1 MRLSANSK
9 GASIA
14 IIAVCQVAAMA
25 VWFSASAVAPALAA
39 EFHLSNFAQAA
50 LTSGVQVGFVI
61 GCLVSAFLG
70 LPDRVDPRRL
80 FAASA
85 TIAALANAGLLVVD
99 PASIAAPLLRV
110 ITGIGMAGV
119 YPVGMK
125 LATTWARDDMG
136 LMVGIL
142 VGALTL
148 GSASPHLF
156 NAFGGVDWRP
166 TVVLSSASAL
176 AAALGIALAGLG
188 PNRKPA
194 PRFEPGAMLLAWRD
208 VPLRLANL
216 GISATWE
223 LYAMWAWIGVFLNA
237 RLRPVAA
244 ARVGASRRQAGGVRD
259 HRRGC
264 LGLRRRGTRRR
275 PGWAHDGDHHCDGR
289 QRQLRRR
296 RRTPLRGRS
305 VAAGHRLPHLGHQYR
320 RRLGAVLGLDRG
332 ARRSGARRHDAH
344 PANGARLH
352 ADPGDNPSA
361 SVFCRRRR
369 LAPRLR
375 AAGDRSG
382 GRRLGD
388 GAAAPSSGVG
398 TPGRR
403 SALST
408 PLSNIRLESASGSA

>member
-1 MRLSANSK
+1 
-9 GASIA
+9 
-14 IIAVCQVAAMA
+14 MA
-25 VWFSASAVAPALAA
+25 VWFSASAVAPALAV

-70 LPDRVDPRRL
+70 LPDRTDPRRL

-166 TVVLSSASAL
+166 TVVLSSVSAL

-216 GISATWE
+216 GYLGHMWE

-237 RLRPVAA
+237 SFALSLPPESAQVDARLAAFATIGAGALGCVAA
-244 ARVGASRRQAGGVRD
+244 GLLADRLGRTTVTIIAMAVSGSCAAGIGLLYGEAPWLLVTVCLLWGISIVADSAQFSASIAELADPARVGTMLTLQTALGFTLTLVTIHLLPYFVDAVGWRHAFVPLAIGPALGVWAMAR
-259 HRRGC
+259 
-264 LGLRRRGTRRR
+264 LR
-275 PGWAHDGDHHCDGR
+275 
-289 QRQLRRR
+289 L
-296 RRTPLRGRS
+296 
-305 VAAGHRLPHLGHQYR
+305 
-320 RRLGAVLGLDRG
+320 
-332 ARRSGARRHDAH
+332 H
-344 PANGARLH
+344 PA
-352 ADPGDNPSA
+352 
-361 SVFCRRRR
+361 SVR
-369 LAPRLR
+369 LA
-375 AAGDRSG
+375 G
-382 GRRLGD
+382 GRR
-388 GAAAPSSGVG
+388 
-398 TPGRR
+398 
-403 SALST
+403 
-408 PLSNIRLESASGSA
+408 

>member
-1 MRLSANSK
+1 MALATSK
-9 GASIA
+9 RASIA
-14 IIAVCQVAAMA
+14 IIAICQVAAMA

-70 LPDRVDPRRL
+70 LPDRTDPRRL

-166 TVVLSSASAL
+166 TVVLSSVSAL

-216 GISATWE
+216 GYLGHMWE

-237 RLRPVAA
+237 SFALSLPPESAQVDARLAA
-244 ARVGASRRQAGGVRD
+244 FATIGAGAL
-259 HRRGC
+259 GC
-264 LGLRRRGTRRR
+264 
-275 PGWAHDGDHHCDGR
+275 
-289 QRQLRRR
+289 
-296 RRTPLRGRS
+296 
-305 VAAGHRLPHLGHQYR
+305 VAAGLLADRVGRTTVTIIAMAVSGSCAAGIGLLYG
-320 RRLGAVLGLDRG
+320 GAPWLLVTVCLIWGISIVADSAQFSASIAEL
-332 ARRSGARRHDAH
+332 
-344 PANGARLH
+344 
-352 ADPGDNPSA
+352 ADPGRVGTMLTLQTALGFTLTLVTIHLLPYFVDAVGWRHAFVPLAIGPALGVWAMARLRLHPA
-361 SVFCRRRR
+361 SVR
-369 LAPRLR
+369 LA
-375 AAGDRSG
+375 G
-382 GRRLGD
+382 GRR
-388 GAAAPSSGVG
+388 
-398 TPGRR
+398 
-403 SALST
+403 
-408 PLSNIRLESASGSA
+408 

>member
-1 MRLSANSK
+1 MGLATSK
-9 GASIA
+9 RASIA
-14 IIAVCQVAAMA
+14 IIAICQVAAMA
-25 VWFSASAVAPALAA
+25 VWFSASAVAPALAV

-70 LPDRVDPRRL
+70 LPDRTDPRRL

-166 TVVLSSASAL
+166 TVVLSSVSAL

-216 GISATWE
+216 GYLGHMWE

-237 RLRPVAA
+237 SFALSLPPESAQVDARLAAFATIGAGALGCVAA
-244 ARVGASRRQAGGVRD
+244 GLLADRVGRTTVTIIAMAVSGSCAAGIGLLYGGAPWLLVTVCLIWGISIVADSAQFSASIAELADPARVGTMLTLQTALGFTLTLVTIHLLPYFVDAVGWRHAFVPLAIGPALGVWAMAR
-259 HRRGC
+259 
-264 LGLRRRGTRRR
+264 LR
-275 PGWAHDGDHHCDGR
+275 
-289 QRQLRRR
+289 L
-296 RRTPLRGRS
+296 
-305 VAAGHRLPHLGHQYR
+305 
-320 RRLGAVLGLDRG
+320 
-332 ARRSGARRHDAH
+332 H
-344 PANGARLH
+344 PA
-352 ADPGDNPSA
+352 
-361 SVFCRRRR
+361 SVR
-369 LAPRLR
+369 LA
-375 AAGDRSG
+375 G
-382 GRRLGD
+382 GRR
-388 GAAAPSSGVG
+388 
-398 TPGRR
+398 
-403 SALST
+403 
-408 PLSNIRLESASGSA
+408 

>member
-1 MRLSANSK
+1 MALATSK
-9 GASIA
+9 RASIA
-14 IIAVCQVAAMA
+14 IIAICQVAAMA

-70 LPDRVDPRRL
+70 LPDRTDPRRL

-166 TVVLSSASAL
+166 TVVLSSVSAL

-216 GISATWE
+216 GYLGHMWE

-237 RLRPVAA
+237 SFALSLPPESAQVDARLAA
-244 ARVGASRRQAGGVRD
+244 FATIGAGAL
-259 HRRGC
+259 GC
-264 LGLRRRGTRRR
+264 
-275 PGWAHDGDHHCDGR
+275 
-289 QRQLRRR
+289 
-296 RRTPLRGRS
+296 
-305 VAAGHRLPHLGHQYR
+305 VAAGLLAD
-320 RRLGAVLGLDRG
+320 RLGRTTVTIIAMAVSGSCAAGIGLLYGG
-332 ARRSGARRHDAH
+332 APWLLVTVCLIWGISIVADSAQFS
-344 PANGARLH
+344 ASIAEL
-352 ADPGDNPSA
+352 ADPGRVGTMLTLQTALGFTLTLVTIHLLPYFVDAVGWRHAFVPLAIGPALGVWAMARLRLHPA
-361 SVFCRRRR
+361 SVR
-369 LAPRLR
+369 LA
-375 AAGDRSG
+375 G
-382 GRRLGD
+382 GRR
-388 GAAAPSSGVG
+388 
-398 TPGRR
+398 
-403 SALST
+403 
-408 PLSNIRLESASGSA
+408 